1 MSTMSPELALVDPE
15 LRAYAIELLPTVRPY
30 AFLEL
35 RTLVVDIPVV
45 PAPARTSYA
54 SAALAYL
61 AVAIMRTLAFDAVV
75 FVSIAVCVLLANL
88 FA

>member
-15 LRAYAIELLPTVRPY
+15 LRAHAVAGLPHVRPY

-35 RTLVVDIPVV
+35 RPCPIDEPS
-45 PAPARTSYA
+45 PAAPAFRM

-61 AVAIMRTLAFDAVV
+61 LLAIVRTCAFDAVV
-75 FVSIAVCVLLANL
+75 FASVVACVLLANL
-88 FA
+88 FG